1 MSKDAVKTIL
11 DEMSKELK
19 VYKTLTKAQ
28 KNKEVLKLK
37 IIGRLE
43 NSSGINSN
51 QKWFAVG
58 YYEDYQVFISS
69 DTLFLDNL
77 EGVIDEN
84 GNSVSDYVKKQMYR
98 TCIGAMIGS
107 EISFVIHDS
116 PNAINPEL
124 KLIIGVRVR

>member
-1 MSKDAVKTIL
+1 MSKDTTETIL
-11 DEMSKELK
+11 DEMSKELE

-28 KNKEVLKLK
+28 KNKEILKLK
-37 IIGRLE
+37 IIGRLK
-43 NSSGINSN
+43 NPSGINPN

-58 YYEDYQVFISS
+58 YYEGYQVLIPS

-77 EGVIDEN
+77 EDVVDKN
-84 GNSVSDYVKKQMYR
+84 GNAVSDYVKKQMYR
-98 TCIGAMIGS
+98 VCISAMIGS

-124 KLIIGVRVR
+124 KLIVGVRVQ

>member
-1 MSKDAVKTIL
+1 MSKDTVETTL

-37 IIGRLE
+37 VIGRLE
-43 NSSGINSN
+43 NPFGINSN

-58 YYEDYQVFISS
+58 YYENYQVFIPS

-77 EGVIDEN
+77 EGIIDEN
-84 GNSVSDYVKKQMYR
+84 GNSVSNYVKKQMYR
-98 TCIGAMIGS
+98 ACVGAMIGS

-116 PNAINPEL
+116 PNAINPES
-124 KLIIGVRVR
+124 KLIIGVRIR

>member
-1 MSKDAVKTIL
+1 MQ
-11 DEMSKELK
+11 LK
-19 VYKTLTKAQ
+19 QYLTKCRKDLRCIKLSSKHK

-43 NSSGINSN
+43 NPSGIQPN

-58 YYEDYQVFISS
+58 YYEGYQVLIPS
-69 DTLFLDNL
+69 DTLCLDNL
-77 EGVIDEN
+77 EGVINEN
-84 GNSVSDYVKKQMYR
+84 GNSVSDYVKEQMYR
-98 TCIGAMIGS
+98 ACIGAMIGS

-124 KLIIGVRVR
+124 KLIVGVRVRRM

>member
-1 MSKDAVKTIL
+1 MSKDTVETTL
-11 DEMSKELK
+11 DEMSKELA

-43 NSSGINSN
+43 NPSGINPN

-58 YYEDYQVFISS
+58 YCEGYQVLISS
-69 DTLFLDNL
+69 DILFLDSL
-77 EGVIDEN
+77 EGVVDEN

-98 TCIGAMIGS
+98 ICISAMIGS

-124 KLIIGVRVR
+124 KLIVGVRA

>member
-1 MSKDAVKTIL
+1 MSKDTVETTL
-11 DEMSKELK
+11 DEMSKELE

-43 NSSGINSN
+43 NPSGINPN

-58 YYEDYQVFISS
+58 YCEDYQVLISS
-69 DTLFLDNL
+69 DKLFLDSL
-77 EGVIDEN
+77 EGVVDEN

-98 TCIGAMIGS
+98 VCIGAMIGS

-124 KLIIGVRVR
+124 KLIVGVRA